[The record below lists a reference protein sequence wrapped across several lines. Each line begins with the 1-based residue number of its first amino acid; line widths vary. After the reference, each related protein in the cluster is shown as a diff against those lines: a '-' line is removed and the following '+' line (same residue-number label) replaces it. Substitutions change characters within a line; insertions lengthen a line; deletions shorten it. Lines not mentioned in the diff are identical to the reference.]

1 VTLLLQTGIRVGE
14 CAALNVEDVY
24 AQSRKNKVIIRSGKG
39 DRYREVPLNHDACE
53 ALLAWLEFLAKKYG
67 SPKVSSPLFPN
78 PQGGRMT
85 TAALDLVVRKLGQEV
100 GLQIS
105 PHVLRHTLVTNLV
118 KGGNDLVLVAEIAGH
133 EKVETTTRYSLS
145 TAEDKEQALF
155 RLVED

>member
-1 VTLLLQTGIRVGE
+1 VAKATGTEKCHSIMMP
-14 CAALNVEDVY
+14 A
-24 AQSRKNKVIIRSGKG
+24 KRSSGMA
-39 DRYREVPLNHDACE
+39 RI
-53 ALLAWLEFLAKKYG
+53 LAKKYG